1 MENSGTKNLFDLV
14 SDFDVAMLVTYSR
27 TGMHARPMTVARLD
41 KEMHTAFLVTDI
53 NSVKVDEISAD
64 PHALLTFQGTR
75 KFATVSGDLVVLQD
89 RELIEQMWK
98 EAWTL
103 WFPKG
108 KSDPS
113 ITLLRFTSKE
123 GEFWD
128 GAGIQGLKFAY
139 SAFKAL
145 IAGESAKTDSD
156 QHDKVILKKK

>member
-1 MENSGTKNLFDLV
+1 MENSGTKNLYDLV
-14 SDFDVAMLVTYSR
+14 SDFDIAMLVTYGA
-27 TGMHARPMTVARLD
+27 TGMHARPMTIARLD
-41 KEMHTAFLVTDI
+41 KEMHTAYLVTDI

-64 PHALLTFQGTR
+64 PHALLTFQGVK
-75 KFATVSGDLVVLQD
+75 KFATVSGDLAILQD

-113 ITLLRFTSKE
+113 ITLLKFTSRE

-128 GAGIQGLKFAY
+128 GAGIQGLKFVYTAV
-139 SAFKAL
+139 KAL
-145 IAGESAKTDSD
+145 IAGERAQTDAD
-156 QHDKVILKKK
+156 QHDKVILNK